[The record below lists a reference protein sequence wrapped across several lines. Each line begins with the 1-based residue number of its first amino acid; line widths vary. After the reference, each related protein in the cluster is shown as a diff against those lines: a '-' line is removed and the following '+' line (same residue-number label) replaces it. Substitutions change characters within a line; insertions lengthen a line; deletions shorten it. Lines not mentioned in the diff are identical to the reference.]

1 MCETI
6 FTTIIAP
13 LLVGIILLLIQK
25 RLDDSAD

>member
-1 MCETI
+1 M

-25 RLDDSAD
+25 WLDDSAD